1 MAPAAPRRWVVSRP
15 VHVVVNRLRF
25 AAPVDEEL
33 IAGFRGMVE
42 TLRGSGC
49 LGAEVVQVAPDELIL
64 VIHYPSLDVLED
76 VTARVGSPWMREHVV
91 PLLAGPTE
99 RSVGVVV
106 ASFAEDGDGAGG

>member
-1 MAPAAPRRWVVSRP
+1 MSHP
-15 VHVVVNRLRF
+15 VHAVVNRLRF
-25 AAPVDEEL
+25 AAPVGDDL
-33 IAGFRGMVE
+33 IARFGEVVDM
-42 TLRGSGC
+42 LRGSGC

-64 VIHYPSLDVLED
+64 VIRYPTLEVLED

-106 ASFAEDGDGAGG
+106 ASFAEDGGGAAGSGG